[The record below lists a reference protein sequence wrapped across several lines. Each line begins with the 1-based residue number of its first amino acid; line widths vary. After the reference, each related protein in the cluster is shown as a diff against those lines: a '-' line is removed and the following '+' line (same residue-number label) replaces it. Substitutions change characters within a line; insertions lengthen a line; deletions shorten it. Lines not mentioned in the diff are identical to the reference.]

1 MASAA
6 RYRFYNESSI
16 NLVLLMLL
24 HLAWPDSVIGLSR
37 LKESFEML
45 VRKVLAPSLDLHLL
59 IFD

>member
-1 MASAA
+1 
-6 RYRFYNESSI
+6 
-16 NLVLLMLL
+16 MLL